1 MIVMI
6 KILNSSSEFD
16 SVIKS
21 GIWFV
26 DFNATWCM
34 PCRMLEPVL
43 EELSSE
49 YNVLSVDIDKFS
61 DLAMKY
67 DIMSVPTVFI
77 FKDGHIL
84 DRIVGLNGIDVYLS
98 KIKKDES

>member
-1 MIVMI
+1 MI
-6 KILNSSSEFD
+6 KILSDINEFENI
-16 SVIKS
+16 IKE

-49 YNVLSVDIDKFS
+49 YNVLSVDIDNNF
-61 DLAMKY
+61 DNKY
-67 DIMSVPTVFI
+67 LM
-77 FKDGHIL
+77 L
-84 DRIVGLNGIDVYLS
+84 LYN
-98 KIKKDES
+98 